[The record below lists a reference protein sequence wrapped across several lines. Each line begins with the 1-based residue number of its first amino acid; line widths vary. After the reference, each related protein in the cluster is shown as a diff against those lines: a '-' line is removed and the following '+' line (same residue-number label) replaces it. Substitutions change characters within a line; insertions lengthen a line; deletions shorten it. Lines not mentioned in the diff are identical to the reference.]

1 MNAQPE
7 TEEPARIGVIA
18 EDLGTGHTESVVIAD
33 DYVLI
38 CAGSC
43 YLAGVEA
50 DLETG
55 THVITVKGVKR
66 SETAATREAG

>member
-1 MNAQPE
+1 VSAQPE
-7 TEEPARIGVIA
+7 SGEAARIRVIA
-18 EDLGTGHTESVVIAD
+18 EDLGTGHAESVVIAD
-33 DYVLI
+33 DYVLV

-50 DLETG
+50 DLEAG

-66 SETAATREAG
+66 SETAATG